1 MKLAIGIMSGT
12 SLDGVDLALV
22 KIKGSFTD
30 TEIEVI
36 DFKTFPIEQDIK
48 EKIISQIDEKTSN
61 VRVITSLN
69 FEIANMFS
77 KQVKT
82 LLKDNKLTNKDID
95 FIASHG
101 QTIYHIPKKT
111 DKDSPSTLQLGDGS
125 VLANLTGIK
134 TVSNFRVADMAVGG
148 QGAPLVPYADY
159 CLFSSKEKDRIMLN
173 IGGIANVTYLKK
185 DGKIDDVI
193 AFDTGP
199 GNMIINYLMEEFYD
213 LSYDKNGTVA
223 KKGKL
228 IDEVLDFLLIDQYF
242 DLKPPKSTGRE
253 YFGKDYAKS
262 IINKFKNYKKEDL
275 VATITHFTAK
285 TIALGC
291 RLINENLSNFELIVS
306 GGGAN
311 NIFLMEL
318 IQKYLKEVNVL
329 KSSDFNL
336 DVDAKEA
343 VSFVLLGNETLLGN
357 SSNVKSA
364 TGAKK
369 DVILGQVSAVLSE
382 N

>member
-22 KIKGSFTD
+22 KIKGSFTN

-36 DFKTFPIEQDIK
+36 DFKTFPIERDIK

-61 VRVITSLN
+61 VRTITSLN